1 MNPSNI
7 LMVILI
13 IVIIADIIL
22 EKIFRKSTK
31 EIHKLKEDIVDMIE
45 LYINIDPKVLHD
57 KIDDLIDRYTEQYMF
72 DNGLLTDVTNNY
84 LGEKVINDMIHDIT
98 RNILS
103 DMSEMC
109 KTYIRL
115 LIHVDDTINNEEMI
129 YEENVTRFI
138 FNKVKVK
145 VLDISVNYNSE
156 EE

>member
-103 DMSEMC
+103 DMSEMY